1 MKTAMTPMSR
11 ESKVG
16 SLAELA
22 GRVFLYQN
30 NFLILICAFML
41 GNSSISVGLPLG
53 AVFYAACYGNT
64 GFKLLTALAVFIGAV
79 VQGSLETIFING
91 ACMLLFSVLCAPLRN
106 KISIGVSFKAAVIL
120 FVCVLIPQL
129 MLSALRG
136 YLLFDILKAV
146 FCAFISLV
154 LYFIFIFCIP
164 MIAGTSKK
172 TVPDS
177 EEVISTAVTA
187 ALVLSGMGTVLLL
200 GFSIRNIIC
209 VFVLLLFSYK
219 CGAGIGAASGA
230 VIGLIISISAESTP
244 SVAGTYAL
252 CGMLAGILGKLGK
265 IGTALGFILGN
276 MILVIYFNG
285 TIESMLLLKE
295 IMAAAI
301 IFCLIP
307 NKVISKLTSPFI
319 RVVAELEDRRGYSQ
333 RIRDITVE
341 RLTKFSK
348 AFLDLSK
355 TFAHI
360 AGTGTPAEK
369 HDINILFDTV
379 ADRICRDCSLCMHC
393 WERDF
398 YETYQVM
405 FNIVEKL
412 EMRGRVD
419 ECDVP
424 SYFLDMCPRI
434 NDFVNAVNNMYELFK
449 VNVVWK
455 SKLAE
460 SRIVISRQFEGMSRV
475 ITGLA
480 REINMKVCFLSSL
493 EDTIATSLGKW
504 NTKAREVIAYKNVW
518 GKYEVSIYHSTCAG
532 ARKCISTIE
541 KVVSEAV
548 GRKMVREN
556 DSCCAGRNGICLLK
570 LVEAEDLK
578 LTTAIS
584 RLPKSGSK
592 VSGDSFSFMNNG
604 NGKYTLALSDGMGS
618 GHSAAVQSKATV
630 DMLESFLESGFDK
643 DMAINL
649 INSVL
654 VLGSEEDV
662 TCTIDMSIVDLFSG
676 EVEFVKIGAAPTF
689 IRRESRVD
697 IIRSV
702 SLPAG
707 ILPGID
713 AELARRNV
721 GSGDMII
728 MVTDGII
735 DSMADEEAGDR
746 QLLKYIQLIES
757 LNPQEVADS
766 ILTEASRCCGGKPC
780 DDLTVLVAKI
790 WKNHSK

>member
-1 MKTAMTPMSR
+1 MKTVTTPMSR
-11 ESKVG
+11 DGKVG
-16 SLAELA
+16 LFAELA

-30 NFLILICAFML
+30 NYLILISAFML
-41 GNSSISVGLPLG
+41 GNSRISPGLPLG
-53 AVFYAACYGNT
+53 AVFYAAGYGNT
-64 GFKLLTALAVFIGAV
+64 GFKLLTALAVFIGAAV
-79 VQGSLETIFING
+79 HGSLEAFYINA

-106 KISIGVSFKAAVIL
+106 KVSTVVSIRVAVIV
-120 FVCVLIPQL
+120 FVSVLIPQL

-136 YLLFDILKAV
+136 YLLFDILKAL
-146 FCAFISLV
+146 FTAFISFV
-154 LYFIFIFCIP
+154 LYFIFRFCVP

-172 TVPDS
+172 TIPGS

-230 VIGLIISISAESTP
+230 VIGLIISISAQSTP

-252 CGMLAGILGKLGK
+252 CGMLAGMLGKLGK
-265 IGTALGFILGN
+265 ISTAFGFILGN
-276 MILVIYFNG
+276 IILVVYFNG

-295 IMAAAI
+295 IMVAGI
-301 IFCLIP
+301 IFCLMP
-307 NKVISKLTSPFI
+307 NRAISKLTSPFI
-319 RVVAELEDRRGYSQ
+319 RDMAELEDRRGYSQ

-341 RLTKFSK
+341 KLTKFSK
-348 AFLDLSK
+348 AFLDMSN
-355 TFAHI
+355 TFAQI
-360 AGTGTPAEK
+360 SGISTPAEK

-379 ADRICRDCSLCMHC
+379 ADRICSDCSLCMHC
-393 WERDF
+393 WERNF

-405 FNIVEKL
+405 FSIVEKL

-424 SYFLDMCPRI
+424 SYFIDMCPRI
-434 NDFVNAVNNMYELFK
+434 NDFVNVVNNMYELFK

-460 SRIVISRQFEGMSRV
+460 SRIVISRQFEGMAKV

-480 REINMKVCFLSSL
+480 REIKTEVSFLSPL
-493 EDTIATSLGKW
+493 EDTIAASLGKC
-504 NTKAREVIAYKNVW
+504 NVKAGEVIAYKNIW
-518 GKYEVSIYHSTCAG
+518 GKYEVSIYHNSCAG
-532 ARKCISTIE
+532 ARNCISIIE
-541 KVVSEAV
+541 KVVTEAV
-548 GRKMVREN
+548 GRRMVREN
-556 DSCCAGRNGICLLK
+556 DSCCVGRNGICQLK
-570 LVEAEDLK
+570 LMEAEDLK

-584 RLPKSGSK
+584 RLPKSGCK

-604 NGKYTLALSDGMGS
+604 NGKYILALSDGMGS

-630 DMLESFLESGFDK
+630 DMLESFLESGIDK

-654 VLGSEEDV
+654 VLGSEEDI

-676 EVEFVKIGAAPTF
+676 EVEFVKIGAAPTY
-689 IRRESRVD
+689 IRRESKVD

-721 GSGDMII
+721 RSGDMII
-728 MVTDGII
+728 MVTDGIV

-746 QLLKYIQLIES
+746 RLLKHIQLIES

-766 ILTEASRCCGGKPC
+766 ILTEASKCCADKPC

-790 WKNHSK
+790 WKKPQ